1 MVRNLLF
8 IISRLNTQIKD
19 LFKKGFIKMDSNKKI
34 FEVKKTFGLSVL
46 LKLTRKTIDGI
57 VISEM
62 DGKYRSNLNLDEM
75 NRAVTRTMASHNI
88 QLKIG

>member
-8 IISRLNTQIKD
+8 YV
-19 LFKKGFIKMDSNKKI
+19 FKIEHTKQGLIKMDNNKKA

-57 VISEM
+57 EISET
-62 DGKYRSNLNLDEM
+62 DGKYRSNLDQDEM